1 MKPWRVKEWIIPPK
15 QSAAFVHQMEQ
26 VLSVYERPYNAMNP
40 VVCLDESP
48 RQLIEIKEERKE
60 DGTLLQDS
68 EYIRKGVAEM
78 YMAFEPLAG
87 NRWVSIEKDHTAKT
101 WVKVVSSLLDEQYK
115 NCSKITLVED
125 NLTAHR
131 PCTFY
136 EVYEPHKAKAYL
148 DRIEFVFTP
157 KHGSWLDMAEIE
169 LSVLQRD
176 CKGSFESKEKLTA
189 HISAWQ
195 QRRNEKGVKAA
206 WQFTN
211 KDARIKLAKLYPP
224 T

>member
-1 MKPWRVKEWIIPPK
+1 
-15 QSAAFVHQMEQ
+15 MEQ
-26 VLSVYERPYNAMNP
+26 VISVYERPYDKDRP

-48 RQLIEIKEERKE
+48 RQLIKVKQERHQS
-60 DGTLLQDS
+60 GVLLIDS
-68 EYIRKGVAEM
+68 EYIRKGVAEI

-87 NRWVSIEKDHTAKT
+87 KRWLSLEEDHTAKS
-101 WVKVVSSLLDEQYK
+101 WVKVVSSLLDNQYK
-115 NCSKITLVED
+115 DCRRITLVED
-125 NLTAHR
+125 NLSAHR

-136 EVYEPHKAKAYL
+136 EVYTPQQAKAYL

-169 LSVLQRD
+169 LSVLERD
-176 CKGSFESKEKLTA
+176 CKGSFESKAELQQ
-189 HISAWQ
+189 HLSAWQ
-195 QRRNEKGVKAA
+195 QRRNEKGVKAR

-211 KDARIKLAKLYPP
+211 DNARTKLTHLYPS

>member
-1 MKPWRVKEWIIPPK
+1 
-15 QSAAFVHQMEQ
+15 MEQ
-26 VLSVYERPYNAMNP
+26 VLSVYERPYDALHP

-48 RQLIEIKEERKE
+48 RQLIEISQERKS
-60 DGTLLQDS
+60 DGTLMEDS
-68 EYIRKGVAEM
+68 EYIRKGVAEI

-87 NRWVSIEKDHTAKT
+87 KRQVSIEENHTSKT
-101 WVKVVSSLLDEQYK
+101 WVKVLAGLLDGEYK
-115 NCSKITLVED
+115 NCTKMTLVED

-136 EVYEPHKAKAYL
+136 EVYVPQVAKAYL

-169 LSVLQRD
+169 LSVLERD
-176 CKGSFESKEKLTA
+176 CKGSFASKEKLQE
-189 HISAWQ
+189 HINAWQ
-195 QRRNEKGVKAA
+195 QRRNEKEVKAN

-211 KDARIKLAKLYPP
+211 KDARVKLAKLYPP

>member
-1 MKPWRVKEWIIPPK
+1 M
-15 QSAAFVHQMEQ
+15 
-26 VLSVYERPYNAMNP
+26 YERPYDATNP

-48 RQLIEIKEERKE
+48 RQLIEIKEERKA
-60 DGTLLQDS
+60 DGAVLQDS
-68 EYIRKGVAEM
+68 EYIRKGVAEI

-87 NRWVSIEKDHTAKT
+87 KRWVSIEENHTAKT
-101 WVKVVSSLLDEQYK
+101 WVKVVSSMLDGKYK
-115 NCSKITLVED
+115 DCNKMTLVED

-136 EVYEPHKAKAYL
+136 EVYEPPIAKAYL

-169 LSVLQRD
+169 LSVLERD
-176 CKGSFESKEKLTA
+176 CKSNFESKEKLA
-189 HISAWQ
+189 EHISAWQ
-195 QRRNEKGVKAA
+195 QRRNEKLVKAN

>member
-1 MKPWRVKEWIIPPK
+1 MKEWVIPPK
-15 QSAAFVHQMEQ
+15 QNAAFVHAMEQ
-26 VLSVYERPYNAMNP
+26 VLSVYERPYDEQCP

-48 RQLIEIKEERKE
+48 KQLIEIQEERKG
-60 DGTLLQDS
+60 DGALVQDS
-68 EYIRKGVAEM
+68 EYTRRGVAAL

-87 NRWVSIEKDHTAKT
+87 KRWVSIEENHTAKI
-101 WVKVVSSLLDEQYK
+101 WVKVVSGLLDNQYK
-115 NCSKITLVED
+115 ACSKITLVED

-136 EVYEPHKAKAYL
+136 EVYEPAVAKAYL

-169 LSVLQRD
+169 LSVLERD
-176 CKGSFESKEKLTA
+176 CKGSFESKEKLQA
-189 HISAWQ
+189 HLQAWQ
-195 QRRNEKGVKAA
+195 QRRNEKVVKAN

-211 KDARIKLAKLYPP
+211 KDARLKLAKLYPS